1 MIKKLM
7 DKASDKAE
15 KMSPEEK
22 EVLMEILMELKKV
35 ASGLMADGMKEHP
48 AMGMKKVSVM
58 AKDQEGL
65 EEGLEKAQELVEG
78 SEGPEH
84 EMAEEKSEMPES
96 EDEEMMAEGS
106 DADKLRAILAKKA

>member
-1 MIKKLM
+1 ME
-7 DKASDKAE
+7 KASAKSE

-65 EEGLEKAQELVEG
+65 EEGLDKAKELVEG
-78 SEGPEH
+78 AEGPEH
-84 EMAEEKSEMPES
+84 EMAEEEGEMPES
-96 EDEEMMAEGS
+96 EDEQMMAEGS
-106 DADKLRAILAKKA
+106 DADKLRALRAKLA